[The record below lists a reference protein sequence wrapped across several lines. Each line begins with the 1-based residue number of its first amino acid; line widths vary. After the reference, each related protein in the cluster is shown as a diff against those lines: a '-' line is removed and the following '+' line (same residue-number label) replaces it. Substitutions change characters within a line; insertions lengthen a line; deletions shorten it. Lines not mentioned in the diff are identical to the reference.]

1 MLPTYIFSLPWH
13 IECKMRWQPG
23 TEPGCIQSQR
33 TDRQIGWMSI
43 PLLAVDEQTNSQEDE
58 EEEENAR
65 ECNSRRCSK
74 CTKCC
79 RCRSCSCC
87 SSRTTSKLQKLV
99 AGYLK
104 PGLLWFWWRCRS
116 LWMKSLEWRA
126 AYIPSVTCTEKQ
138 LITRLMMLSIDWW
151 RFVTSKPFPGSTPS
165 WYLDLKKREPI
176 ISETMLHWS
185 RNVIVTLQC
194 CFSFWSMINSL
205 GFLPLSICL
214 FVYFA
219 ALFWLQES
227 MKHLLQGNIDRNV
240 RTSKHATSQNQ

>member
-1 MLPTYIFSLPWH
+1 MLQTYIFSLPWH
-13 IECKMRWQPG
+13 IECKMHWPPG
-23 TEPGCIQSQR
+23 TEPGWIQSQR

-58 EEEENAR
+58 EEEENAS
-65 ECNSRRCSK
+65 ECNSSRRCSK

-87 SSRTTSKLQKLV
+87 SSRTTSKLQKLAAV
-99 AGYLK
+99 CLK
-104 PGLLWFWWRCRS
+104 PWLLWWRCRS
-116 LWMKSLEWRA
+116 LWMKGLEWRA

-138 LITRLMMLSIDWW
+138 LITRLMMLSIDRW

-165 WYLDLKKREPI
+165 WHLDLKKREPI

-194 CFSFWSMINSL
+194 CFGFWSMINTL
-205 GFLPLSICL
+205 GFFAFVYLSILLL
-214 FVYFA
+214 FLIA
-219 ALFWLQES
+219 GINEALVT
-227 MKHLLQGNIDRNV
+227 GGYR
-240 RTSKHATSQNQ
+240 